1 MARPLVNSGRLSRPW
16 SGERP
21 APDAPVLREGAPDWL
36 LRHLGG
42 PGFSLV
48 AREAQPATLD
58 GIRPVLLAD
67 APRPGALH
75 DHSGLA
81 ARRLGL
87 APGEC
92 VLFRPDAIE
101 AARFPHPDPAAILAA
116 RQQALAA

>member
-21 APDAPVLREGAPDWL
+21 APDAPVLAGRDPDWL
-36 LRHLGG
+36 LRHIGG
-42 PGFSLV
+42 EGFSLV
-48 AREAQPATLD
+48 AREAVPPALD

-87 APGEC
+87 QPGEC
-92 VLFRPDAIE
+92 ALFRPDRIE
-101 AARFPHPDPAAILAA
+101 AARFPSVDPALILTAK
-116 RQQALAA
+116 RQALAA